1 MRLRFAWQTARREL
15 RHQPSRLLL
24 LALPVAIGVA
34 ALVSVSAF
42 EAGARAALQ
51 REARGLLGADLAL
64 GANRPFTAGAEQQL
78 AALQAEAGPGVRLSR
93 ATSFGAM
100 ARVAGRDGA
109 RLVQVSAIEG
119 GFPFHGNFRVTPA
132 AARERL
138 AADPAPALLVDPS
151 LLASLDVAVGERL
164 ELGALSFEIAG
175 TFEGWPGDLAFRT
188 AFGPRVVIDARHVAA
203 TGLIGFGARVRHEVY
218 LALAEGRDPVPL
230 VAAYR
235 PRLARERVTLR
246 SPRDD
251 EQRAGEA
258 LARMSRFL
266 GLVGFAALLLGGLG
280 TAAGVHAFVR
290 RALPS
295 LAVLRAIGASWRDLA
310 AALGFQVGLAG
321 LLAGLVGSGLGLV
334 VARALPRL
342 LGDWLPV
349 VVEPAAAPLAIASGL
364 ATGVLAMFAF
374 SALPLLA
381 IRDVPALAVLRE
393 GLQAAAPRPWRDP
406 ARATVVVASAATLA
420 ALAVVQARRVG
431 PGLAF
436 AGGAALVALV
446 LALVARLLVRALAR
460 PLPAA
465 LPYAVRQGLANLQ
478 RPGHQTTPVVV
489 ALGFGG
495 FLLALMG
502 LVEANLVRGLDLGD
516 AAGRANVVVFE
527 IQPDQVEAITADL
540 RARGAAPD
548 PAVPIVAMRLS
559 SVKGASVS
567 DQLGETDAE
576 GEDRRPRGLL
586 RREYRSSYR
595 DHATA
600 AETTVA
606 GERWAE
612 GAGRALRPDE
622 PVPVS
627 LDAGLAAELGVGVG
641 DELVWDVSGVP
652 LPSRVTHL
660 RRTDWTRIEPNFFAV
675 FPAGVWGQRSSVG
688 DGAPKGPAT
697 GFARRRNPTAP
708 LEVAPRTFVTLAR
721 LESAADRGRAQRELL
736 ERFPNL
742 AVLDVTA
749 VRASV
754 EGLLRQVAL
763 AVRFMAGFSL
773 VVGAVV
779 LAAALL
785 ALRRE
790 RLREAALLKTLGAT
804 RAQVRA
810 VAVVEGM
817 ALGLLAAISASALA
831 LGLGLPLLE
840 TWFELEPAV
849 PWAALV
855 TLSAGLAAGS
865 GLAGVLTAA
874 EAFRR
879 TPLELLRAE

>member
-1 MRLRFAWQTARREL
+1 MASTAVRWRFALETARREL
-15 RHQPSRLLL
+15 RHQPRRLLL
-24 LALPVAIGVA
+24 LALPLAVGVA
-34 ALVSVSAF
+34 ALVSVAAF
-42 EAGARAALQ
+42 EAGARDALR

-64 GANRPFTAGAEQQL
+64 GANRPFTP
-78 AALQAEAGPGVRLSR
+78 AAQALLDELRTQAGPGTRVARV
-93 ATSFGAM
+93 TSFGAM

-119 GFPFHGNFRVTPA
+119 GYPFHGGFRATPVE
-132 AARERL
+132 ARERL
-138 AADPAPALLVDPS
+138 AEGAPRVLVDPS
-151 LLASLDVAVGERL
+151 LLASLNVAVGDRV
-164 ELGALSFEIAG
+164 ELGAVSFEVAG

-188 AFGPRVVIDARHVAA
+188 AFGPRVAIDARHVAA
-203 TGLIGFGARVRHEVY
+203 TGLMGFGARVRHEAY
-218 LALAEGRDPVPL
+218 LALADGRDPVPL
-230 VAAYR
+230 VSAYR

-251 EQRAGEA
+251 EERAGEA
-258 LARMSRFL
+258 LGRMSRFL

-280 TAAGVHAFVR
+280 AAAGVHAFVR

-295 LAVLRAIGASWRDLA
+295 LAVLRALGASWRDLA
-310 AALGFQVGLAG
+310 AALGVQVALAG
-321 LLAGLVGSGLGLV
+321 ALAGIAGTALGLL

-342 LGDWLPV
+342 LGAWLPV
-349 VVEPAAAPLAIASGL
+349 AVEPAAAPLAIASGL
-364 ATGVLAMFAF
+364 TTGLLAMFAF

-393 GLQAAAPRPWRDP
+393 GLAAPARPAWRDP
-406 ARATVVVASAATLA
+406 ARLGLSLLVALTLA
-420 ALAVVQARRVG
+420 VLAVVQAGRLG
-431 PGLAF
+431 AGLAF
-436 AGGAALVALV
+436 AGGAAAAALV
-446 LALVARLLVRALAR
+446 LALLARLLVRALAR
-460 PLPAA
+460 PLPSA
-465 LPYAVRQGLANLQ
+465 LPYPLRQGLANLQ

-495 FLLALMG
+495 FLLALMA

-527 IQPDQVEAITADL
+527 IQPDQVAQVDADL
-540 RARGAAPD
+540 HARGAAPA
-548 PAVPIVAMRLS
+548 PAVPIVAMRLA
-559 SVKGASVS
+559 SVKGESVAEA
-567 DQLGETDAE
+567 LGETDPE

-595 DHATA
+595 DHATP
-600 AETTVA
+600 AETTTA
-606 GERWAE
+606 GERWAP
-612 GAGRALRPDE
+612 GAARALAAGE

-627 LDAGLAAELGVGVG
+627 LDAGLAEEIGVSIG

-660 RRTDWTRIEPNFFAV
+660 RRTDWSRIEPNFFAV
-675 FPAGVWGQRSSVG
+675 FPEG
-688 DGAPKGPAT
+688 
-697 GFARRRNPTAP
+697 P
-708 LEVAPRTFVTLAR
+708 LEAAPRTFVTLAR
-721 LESAADRGRAQRELL
+721 IESAEDRGRAQRELL

-754 EGLLRQVAL
+754 EGLLAQFAL

-773 VVGAVV
+773 AVGIVV
-779 LAAALL
+779 LSAALL

-804 RAQVRA
+804 RHQVRT

-817 ALGLLAAISASALA
+817 ALGLLSAFGAAALA
-831 LGLGLPLLE
+831 LGLGLPLLDRF
-840 TWFELEPAV
+840 FEVAPAV
-849 PWAALV
+849 PWAPLAGL
-855 TLSAGLAAGS
+855 TAGLAAGA

-879 TPLELLRAE
+879 TPLELLRTE